1 MIEKC
6 MMSGF
11 VQKLEINTLA
21 NGQATRKMGT
31 EHKYGSITKPNMKEI
46 GKIIFLMDK
55 EESQVQVVIFMKET
69 GETEDFTEMQN
80 LSKTHIPT
88 EFQTT
93 FLKANGKME

>member
-1 MIEKC
+1 MVK
-6 MMSGF
+6 
-11 VQKLEINTLA
+11 TLRENQNPA
-21 NGQATRKMGT
+21 PEDFILT
-31 EHKYGSITKPNMKEI
+31 SPNKSMPI
-46 GKIIFLMDK
+46 VDPRDLVGRTFLMDK

-93 FLKANGKME
+93 FLKANGKMEWNVE